1 MDIDTLPCIIVTIS
15 NIMRRENR
23 RVEVENCVENPM
35 YRSSGL
41 IQRFLVQTH
50 GVQSLFCLVHVD

>member
-1 MDIDTLPCIIVTIS
+1 
-15 NIMRRENR
+15 
-23 RVEVENCVENPM
+23 M

-50 GVQSLFCLVHVD
+50 GVQLLSVLHMLIDISLFTLCYAFALMCECMFSC